1 MSNFDALYR
10 TPLLEK
16 FHAPH
21 LRLPTFSRTWITT
34 IAIALQ
40 MAVCGLI
47 WTFSAVMM
55 FKKIIPLS
63 DYSANWIVKN
73 PSETNMAITVS
84 STILAMIGS

>member
-1 MSNFDALYR
+1 MSNFDAPYR

-16 FHAPH
+16 FHVPH
-21 LRLPTFSRTWITT
+21 LRLPTFSLTWITT

-40 MAVCGLI
+40 MAVCSLI
-47 WTFSAVMM
+47 WAFSGVMM
-55 FKKIIPLS
+55 FKKSIPLP